1 MCGIN
6 NALMGK
12 WYRWGKT
19 KKCYTFHNP
28 ILKSFFYT
36 LLFLILNGINNDFN
50 SCLCND
56 SVVCNH
62 DNE

>member
-36 LLFLILNGINNDFN
+36 LLFLILNGIN
-50 SCLCND
+50 
-56 SVVCNH
+56 
-62 DNE
+62 